1 MSREIEGK
9 INLKGLVTMKEK
21 KVNMLRKMKRQK
33 KNKVQNAK
41 RRKTNC
47 MSDQDQGKFYEHLRT
62 ILSCDTDTDSAK
74 FKGFEKAEKKD
85 ISSLKRKILTI
96 SGSTFG
102 KMNMKMT

>member
-47 MSDQDQGKFYEHLRT
+47 MSDQDQGKFL
-62 ILSCDTDTDSAK
+62 
-74 FKGFEKAEKKD
+74 
-85 ISSLKRKILTI
+85 
-96 SGSTFG
+96 
-102 KMNMKMT
+102 